1 MAMILVEE
9 GHFVPNRLPAVRD
22 VVSRLIPDLGEL
34 GPLSTTAFFMAILV
48 FRRLSNTAAES

>member
-1 MAMILVEE
+1 MAMILAEE

-22 VVSRLIPDLGEL
+22 VVSRIPDLGEL
-34 GPLSTTAFFMAILV
+34 GPLSTTTFFMAILV